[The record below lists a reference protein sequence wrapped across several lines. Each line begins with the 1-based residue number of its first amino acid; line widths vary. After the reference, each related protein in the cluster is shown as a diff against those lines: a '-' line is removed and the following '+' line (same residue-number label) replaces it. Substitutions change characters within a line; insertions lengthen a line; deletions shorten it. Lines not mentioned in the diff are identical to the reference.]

1 MAENS
6 QTQSNGELQQLFH
19 ILFIKS
25 HLQKDPNG
33 HLQKLRIPGT
43 YVSLTSAKKAAHQC
57 LFDAGYEREWFS
69 KYETSNGHE
78 SENGQIV
85 LAVAPS
91 GSTYR
96 VRILTT
102 PNTID
107 KRVLSIHPGD
117 GRVLT
122 DLYYVVQVKTKVEE
136 EESQDIN
143 IEGVFISYSEARDQ
157 ALRALLDEKDGLT
170 KESYATYDEAASG
183 QTDCGYG
190 DNILVHAVG
199 GNGENMLVSVV
210 KAQVLES
217 VRLAEASF

>member
-1 MAENS
+1 MAETS
-6 QTQSNGELQQLFH
+6 SNDEPQQLFH

-43 YVSLTSAKKAAHQC
+43 YVSLTTAKKAAHQC

-102 PNTID
+102 PNNTG
-107 KRVLSIHPGD
+107 KVLSTHED

-143 IEGVFISYSEARDQ
+143 IEGVFVSYSEAREQ
-157 ALRALLDEKDGLT
+157 ALRVLLDEKDGLS
-170 KESYATYDEAASG
+170 KESYATYDEAGAG
-183 QTDCGYG
+183 QADCGYG

-199 GNGENMLVSVV
+199 TNGENMLVSVV